1 MNETMMTQDQYN
13 AVALAQ
19 VDTDGDKCEETCPDC
34 GKLAVRH
41 DFECCHSGSVNA
53 HYTLN
58 CSHCGYHECDQDEC
72 SICQTSFEDKSYYYD
87 EGCKWSNFLNHMSQY
102 LKDGKTIPGLLWTE
116 FKHVMYQQPEVVDW
130 IDTFLDIN
138 DASAKGVIRYF
149 QRHMMDV
156 RFSLRIEERTQH
168 AKLN

>member
-1 MNETMMTQDQYN
+1 MMNETMMTQDQYN

-72 SICQTSFEDKSYYYD
+72 SICDEAISLTRHHYD
-87 EGCKWSNFLNHMSQY
+87 EAAKWVTFFYSIEECLMN
-102 LKDGKTIPGLLWTE
+102 GRGVPGLLWTE
-116 FKHVMYQQPEVVDW
+116 FKHVVHQQPEVVGW
-130 IDTFLDIN
+130 LDTFLDLE
-138 DASAKGVIRYF
+138 GVNAEQLILHF
-149 QRHMMDV
+149 KQQMVKV
-156 RFSLRIEERTQH
+156 RFDLRF
-168 AKLN
+168 N